1 MTEGTEQAA
10 GGRALDPASFGRVA
24 DDGTVYVRTPD
35 GERVVGQV
43 PDVPAAEA
51 LAFFTRRYEALELE
65 VSLLE
70 RRVASGAL
78 SPDDAGASIKTV
90 SGSIADAHAVGD
102 LVGLQGRLDAL
113 GPVLAE

>member
-1 MTEGTEQAA
+1 MTEGTEQPAS
-10 GGRALDPASFGRVA
+10 GRALDPASFGRVA

-70 RRVASGAL
+70 RG
-78 SPDDAGASIKTV
+78 SP
-90 SGSIADAHAVGD
+90 
-102 LVGLQGRLDAL
+102 
-113 GPVLAE
+113 PVRCPPTTPLRRSRR